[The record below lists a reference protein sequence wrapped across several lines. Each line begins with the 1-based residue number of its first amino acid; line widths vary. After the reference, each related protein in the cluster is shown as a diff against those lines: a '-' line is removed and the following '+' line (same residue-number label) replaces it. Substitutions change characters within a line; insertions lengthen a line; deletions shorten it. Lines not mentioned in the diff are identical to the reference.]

1 MSTKMAMLGLLKIML
16 FWNKD
21 YVTTSVYDVTDKILS
36 RDSDYIVD
44 VVMWPKFGNSSI
56 SISEV
61 TRTSIL

>member
-36 RDSDYIVD
+36 RDTDYIVD

>member
-44 VVMWPKFGNSSI
+44 VVMWPKSGNSSI
-56 SISEV
+56 SISKV